1 MDSSSASASASNNS
15 ERELAFKTEFRA
27 ARQVHKLLRA
37 AGAYDKTHPFGML
50 SFSVVVRNKR
60 GDAMRAGVYTTFSAA
75 LKSAEYMSK
84 GSTVCDV
91 MKNRVIVS
99 FSIVVEQVQRGD
111 SWQYC
116 GERLGELMV
125 RPHGAS
131 NTGPAGTIALA
142 EDSKGDARWEF
153 ASSATVAEFLRTARE
168 INVGDEFDD
177 SGSGSGSESES
188 EVVVK
193 MFRHDHFNRVATF
206 SDIFGQRDDM
216 PVILADSELETATGK
231 RKRDAPAAPTPTPT
245 LA

>member
-1 MDSSSASASASNNS
+1 MDASASASKT

-27 ARQVHKLLRA
+27 ARQVHKLFRA

-60 GDAMRAGVYTTFSAA
+60 DDAMRAGVYTTFSAA

-99 FSIVVEQVQRGD
+99 FSIVVEQVQRGE

-125 RPHGAS
+125 RS
-131 NTGPAGTIALA
+131 KTGPAGTIALS

-177 SGSGSGSESES
+177 SSSGNGSESES
-188 EVVVK
+188 EVAVK
-193 MFRHDHFNRVATF
+193 MFRHDQFNRVATF
-206 SDIFGQRDDM
+206 SDMFGQRDDV
-216 PVILADSELETATGK
+216 PVVIADSELETATGK
-231 RKRDAPAAPTPTPT
+231 RKRDAPAAPTPTLT